1 MMLQGVLLLIFSLL
15 AEGGGNALPPTTTSL
30 PHDGSQFTQRL
41 CATNEGTFN
50 LFGHSIKTETCTS
63 KGYNTSTDRLYD
75 TPHWC
80 CQDNINVTKGST
92 TNWIPSGCSLYV
104 KDEDDDT
111 LMDEI
116 DCVDKIG
123 LVKLGQVSST
133 QQINFTEGIVE
144 SKGCDSGVE
153 GLNSGSHDLQGKDY
167 WCRNQT
173 ISLPFVRDDH
183 VPSGCSC
190 YIR

>member
-1 MMLQGVLLLIFSLL
+1 M
-15 AEGGGNALPPTTTSL
+15 PP
-30 PHDGSQFTQRL
+30 DGSQFTTPDGSNFTQRL
-41 CATNEGTFN
+41 CATDEGTFN
-50 LFGHSIKTETCTS
+50 LFGHFIQTETCTRS
-63 KGYNTSTDRLYD
+63 GYNTATDSLYG

-80 CQDNINVTKGST
+80 CQDNINVTNGST
-92 TNWIPSGCSLYV
+92 TNWIPSGCSIYV

-111 LMDEI
+111 PMDEI
-116 DCVDKIG
+116 LCVDKIG
-123 LVKLGQVSST
+123 LVKLGQVSSP
-133 QQINFTEGIVE
+133 QQINITVGIVE
-144 SKGCDSGVE
+144 SKGCDTE
-153 GLNSGSHDLQGKDY
+153 GLNSGSNEIFNY